1 MNNIKDD
8 NIFQDILTHTD
19 FHINVN
25 ASNNDLVKRAIPWP
39 CWGRGLRCPTKEEFL
54 SQWSHLIPGPGQVS
68 RKGRG
73 RGRAPTAVNLGN
85 CNDAPRLNAPYDIES
100 DNDKILTTINYELS
114 CLKDKRYRSIKH
126 DPADS
131 RNSPQAEIV
140 QASFDDNLGYQTG
153 PSCFSDFDL
162 KSDPSLNMCKISD
175 KDISSSS
182 SSFSFQPNTKGVQL
196 FNESNEEIC
205 SPSKVKYPSDNQT
218 CANSTSTRKSNTRAS
233 DIFLPLPA
241 HLRDSRNVTW
251 ELESDFPLLTSDNPS
266 VKVTENKPSSLVSV
280 AKSLLSEVPVTLNA
294 DSSIGSFNS
303 RKSPNASDIQ
313 RLYTDKHGYSANR
326 TLVIEN
332 LPAHI
337 DEIGLKDF
345 LLTFGSIEDLTLH
358 RIGNTGS
365 VAYVM
370 MSPEVDMQWIIECLN
385 GSYPFG
391 DLSSGEIVCRLA
403 DSQGK

>member
-1 MNNIKDD
+1 MSS
-8 NIFQDILTHTD
+8 
-19 FHINVN
+19 HIITE
-25 ASNNDLVKRAIPWP
+25 APLV
-39 CWGRGLRCPTKEEFL
+39 LNE
-54 SQWSHLIPGPGQVS
+54 
-68 RKGRG
+68 
-73 RGRAPTAVNLGN
+73 GN
-85 CNDAPRLNAPYDIES
+85 CNDTPHLNAPYDSES

-114 CLKDKRYRSIKH
+114 CLKDKRYRSVKH

-131 RNSPQAEIV
+131 RISPRAEIV
-140 QASFDDNLGYQTG
+140 QASFNGNPGYQTG

-162 KSDPSLNMCKISD
+162 KSDPSLNNMCKISD
-175 KDISSSS
+175 NDTFSSSS
-182 SSFSFQPNTKGVQL
+182 SVSFQPNTKGVQL
-196 FNESNEEIC
+196 FNESIEEIC
-205 SPSKVKYPSDNQT
+205 SSSKVKYPSDNQT
-218 CANSTSTRKSNTRAS
+218 CAKSTSTRKSNTRAS
-233 DIFLPLPA
+233 DIFLPLPV

-266 VKVTENKPSSLVSV
+266 VKVTEKKPSSLVSV

-294 DSSIGSFNS
+294 DSSFKSQ
-303 RKSPNASDIQ
+303 KSPNASDIQ
-313 RLYTDKHGYSANR
+313 RLYTDKDGYSANR

-332 LPAHI
+332 LPANI

-345 LLTFGSIEDLTLH
+345 LLTFGSIEDLTLQ

-403 DSQGK
+403 DRQGK